1 MLGALGFV
9 YALPLLRPNI
19 IPLYMDVAVHLEKGL
34 DIGKTIAREVKK
46 NNPKFKELLNSTIY
60 IEAVLF
66 LFFLLLCFVF
76 LL

>member
-34 DIGKTIAREVKK
+34 QDIGKTIAREVKK
-46 NNPKFKELLNSTIY
+46 NKPKFKELLNSTIF
-60 IEAVLF
+60 IESL
-66 LFFLLLCFVF
+66 
-76 LL
+76 